1 MRFMYLFYRSLVL
14 PTRERSRSRKNYG
27 YRPIPTAPWASRT
40 YKYSR
45 KRLYGR
51 IVFRVAVK
59 VR

>member
-1 MRFMYLFYRSLVL
+1 MYEAGCT
-14 PTRERSRSRKNYG
+14 TRGTNDPADVATNDGVSV
-27 YRPIPTAPWASRT
+27 

>member
-1 MRFMYLFYRSLVL
+1 MPQPPVTL
-14 PTRERSRSRKNYG
+14 PL
-27 YRPIPTAPWASRT
+27 

>member
-1 MRFMYLFYRSLVL
+1 MNPHL
-14 PTRERSRSRKNYG
+14 
-27 YRPIPTAPWASRT
+27 TAI